1 MVPAVKQVTTEEKM
15 MATIDGHAIARML
28 AGAEKRVEIW
38 RGIDDRLRKQ
48 GDLQGLDHSSGF
60 GFHEG
65 QRRLLV
71 HIQSMMEG

>member
-1 MVPAVKQVTTEEKM
+1 MWV
-15 MATIDGHAIARML
+15 DGDAIERML

-38 RGIDDRLRKQ
+38 RAIDVGLREK
-48 GDLQGLDHSSGF
+48 GKLSGLDHSSGF

-71 HIQSMMEG
+71 QIKEMSQL

>member
-1 MVPAVKQVTTEEKM
+1 M

-38 RGIDDRLRKQ
+38 RKIDE
-48 GDLQGLDHSSGF
+48 DLKAKGKLTGLDHSSGF

-71 HIQSMMEG
+71 HIQEMMQ

>member
-1 MVPAVKQVTTEEKM
+1 M
-15 MATIDGHAIARML
+15 MANIDGHAIARML

-38 RGIDDRLRKQ
+38 RAIDVGLREKGQ
-48 GDLQGLDHSSGF
+48 LAHQDHSSGF

-71 HIQSMMEG
+71 QIQEMMQ